1 MKAFIPLTIAVT
13 LAVSACAPT
22 PPDPLMLAYQREAR
36 NEPYTGPV
44 GLRLQA
50 PKPRRSSL
58 WACHT
63 GPRGGRYHY
72 SASGNKVYSG
82 C

>member
-1 MKAFIPLTIAVT
+1 MKRYIPLTIAVT

-22 PPDPLMLAYQREAR
+22 PPDPLMLAYQQEAH
-36 NEPYTGPV
+36 TGHV

-58 WACHT
+58 WTCHT